1 MILNENA
8 QLCFVPFTKESDV
21 KYAKVTGG
29 LGRFILK
36 GNTINQLRLKSER
49 FHLQCSTGES
59 SEICKVFRKNEGDF
73 RFRFS

>member
-1 MILNENA
+1 MFSRNTGQCDAVILNENA

-36 GNTINQLRLKSER
+36 GNLGSLQYNTYHKSV
-49 FHLQCSTGES
+49 
-59 SEICKVFRKNEGDF
+59 EIEI
-73 RFRFS
+73 